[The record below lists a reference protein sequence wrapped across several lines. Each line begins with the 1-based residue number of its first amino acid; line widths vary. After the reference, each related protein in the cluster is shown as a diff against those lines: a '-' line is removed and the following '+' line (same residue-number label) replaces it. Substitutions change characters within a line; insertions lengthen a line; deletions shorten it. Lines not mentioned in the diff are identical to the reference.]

1 MVKCFHVPTR
11 FPLGQGSRES
21 QGNSWNLLEG
31 KRKSGKLEIFWKISE
46 KSKERKFLAI

>member
-1 MVKCFHVPTR
+1 MVKCFQVPTR

-31 KRKSGKLEIFWKISE
+31 KRKSGKLEISWKISE

>member
-1 MVKCFHVPTR
+1 MVNCLHVPTI

-21 QGNSWNLLEG
+21 QGNSWKFLEG

-46 KSKERKFLAI
+46 KSKERKF